1 MSLFAAKRVSGRSG
15 GSGERRRLGAFLVP
29 VEDCRLLA
37 NEAADGAA
45 MIPFGPTRMCEA
57 IPVSL
62 RQRELARRA
71 EIGHPLCVGK
81 VLIKVRL
88 TNQGDLVAVQR
99 KFTKAK
105 PRTVEAEALV
115 DTGATRLYLQSSLI
129 KALGLRKESEVQSK
143 TTNGVRRRAVF
154 EPVRLELMGRNGVF
168 QAVEVDDDVPNLLG
182 QIPLEY
188 LDFVVDPR
196 GHKLIP
202 NRAHGDKQ
210 MSEEY

>member
-1 MSLFAAKRVSGRSG
+1 MSALRKKCDAHIARLQNDLAADVKKLKGFKNKYRLRAGNYRILFEVEGGTMIVYDVSELHS
-15 GSGERRRLGAFLVP
+15 
-29 VEDCRLLA
+29 LLA
-37 NEAADGAA
+37 PSAW
-45 MIPFGPTRMCEA
+45 
-57 IPVSL
+57 
-62 RQRELARRA
+62 
-71 EIGHPLCVGK
+71 IGHSLDMGK
-81 VLIKVRL
+81 VVVKIKL
-88 TNQGDLVAVQR
+88 TNQGDLVAAQR
-99 KFTKAK
+99 KLSKAK

-154 EPVRLELMGRNGVF
+154 ESVRLELMGRNGAF
-168 QAVEVDDDVPNLLG
+168 QVVEVDDDVPNLLG

-196 GHKLIP
+196 GQKLIP
-202 NRAHGDKQ
+202 NPEHGDKQ